1 MPPSRYSSLCL
12 ALLAAAPALAQVS
25 SVEIT
30 TPQRAVLAG
39 RTIQLRARGLDEF
52 GGGVRGFTPVWRS
65 LAPDVARVSAGGEVR
80 GAGIGVAEIEAAD
93 SDSGAA
99 SRVTIKVQPFRVE
112 VTPPDSDTRAGATLS
127 LSARAL
133 DADLN
138 PLPAPF
144 VWSSDQ
150 PAIATVAANGAVS
163 ALAEGTVTIYARV
176 DVSGILAGAAARVNV
191 YRRPDYRLRRLISSD
206 GAGSAETIAS
216 IRQTSFAGNDVFAA
230 LVTLSGGGQAVLLR
244 EGGQTRTLAASGQY
258 LDSIGRFI
266 TRFNMVS
273 ANSRGDVAAL
283 VDLPSEWC
291 DQAVVLFRKNQPSAL
306 ASPVNC
312 GIDFTSRSLADN
324 GAVFFRLQDGGGH
337 HLVVRTPEG
346 ALRPVIDS
354 GSAIPVLNT
363 LQSINSPVASGSGN
377 GVAFQATSP
386 NGTRGWFY
394 WDGNSV
400 RKLFVDGDVIGDRTF
415 LSVDQP
421 VSNGGEQFF
430 ARANGANFSA
440 LVKLDSVKGPSLVL
454 VSPAGAAN
462 GVRFRFLHFV
472 LDARGDRVLMD
483 ADTDNA
489 GKDYAS
495 RLATVE
501 QGRIDPLWTAG
512 NGRWFALSGGAFS
525 STGVVA
531 SALYG
536 ADNLVSI
543 RAINGGTI
551 TTLVAPGSSFSGR
564 TAPSLAWDYVP
575 FSETA
580 SAAVFKGAG
589 DALVEAS
596 GGGLRTLLSAPSLPS
611 ADGFQL
617 LGGVASN
624 AAGDV
629 LVTSGSASSS
639 ALALLRN
646 GRAEVIAR
654 ANGPI
659 KTPAGSAISWFHT
672 YNGRYLALNSRRQAA
687 VHGSIGARQTL
698 MFFDAGASVV
708 QPVMGEGL
716 PAPGGGVYQSLIQ
729 VAVDEVGRVGFLA
742 RMTDGATVLYLWE
755 NGQVRRL
762 AGTGDA
768 GPQGLPLRDLNNL
781 QAIGSEFAAIV
792 NFGPNSQVHEM
803 RTYDGTSS
811 RLLLSGGRTVAGGS
825 VITAF
830 YGNQFA
836 VVPSGE
842 LAYIAWTSDGNGV
855 FTRRKGGADF
865 AVWKNTEPG
874 PDSEWL
880 LQPLRVSVSDSGDVF
895 FTALVYLNGRETL
908 ALYQA
913 TPR

>member
-1 MPPSRYSSLCL
+1 MPPSRCSSLCL

-25 SVEIT
+25 AVEIT
-30 TPQRAVLAG
+30 APQRAVVAG

-65 LAPDVARVSAGGEVR
+65 LAPTVAQVSPGGEVR

-93 SDSGAA
+93 PDSGAA

-112 VTPPDSDTRAGATLS
+112 ITPPDSDTRAGAILN

-144 VWSSDQ
+144 VWSSGQ
-150 PAIATVAANGAVS
+150 PAIATVAENGAVS

-176 DVSGILAGAAARVNV
+176 DIPGILAGGAARVNV

-216 IRQTSFAGNDVFAA
+216 IRQTSYAANDVFAS
-230 LVTLSGGGQAVLLR
+230 LVTLSGGGQAVLLH

-258 LDSIGRFI
+258 LDSIGRYI
-266 TRFNMVS
+266 TRFNVVS

-291 DQAVVLFRKNQPSAL
+291 EQAVVLFRKNQPPAL
-306 ASPVNC
+306 AAPVSC
-312 GIDFTSRSLADN
+312 GFDLTARSLADN
-324 GAVFFRLQDGGGH
+324 GALFFRMQDGVH
-337 HLVVRTPEG
+337 HLVVRTPDG
-346 ALRPVIDS
+346 ALRPIVDG
-354 GSAIPVLNT
+354 GSPIPALNT
-363 LQSINSPVASGSGN
+363 VQSINSPVAAGSGN
-377 GVAFQATSP
+377 GVAFLAFSP
-386 NGTRGWFY
+386 NGARGWFY
-394 WDGNSV
+394 WDGTSI
-400 RKLFVDGDVIGDRTF
+400 RKLFVDGDVIGGRTF
-415 LSVDQP
+415 LSVDTP

-440 LVKLDSVKGPSLVL
+440 LVKLDAVKGPSLVL
-454 VSPAGAAN
+454 ASGASTVN
-462 GVRFRFLHFV
+462 GAHFGWLHTVF
-472 LDARGDRVLMD
+472 DARGDRVLID
-483 ADTDNA
+483 CDSDT
-489 GKDYAS
+489 GKNDYAT
-495 RLATVE
+495 RLATAD
-501 QGRIDPLWTAG
+501 QGRVDPLWTAG

-525 STGVVA
+525 GAGVMA

-536 ADNLVSI
+536 ADNLFSI
-543 RAINGGTI
+543 RSINGGTI

-575 FSETA
+575 FSQSA

-596 GGGLRTLLSAPSLPS
+596 GGGVRTLLSAPSLPF
-611 ADGFQL
+611 ADGFQF

-624 AAGDV
+624 AAGEV
-629 LVTSGSASSS
+629 LFTAASGSSS

-654 ANGPI
+654 PNGPI
-659 KTPAGSAISWFHT
+659 KTPAGAAISWFHT

-687 VHGSIGARQTL
+687 VHGSVGTRQTL
-698 MFFDAGASVV
+698 MFFDAGATVV

-729 VAVDEVGRVGFLA
+729 VAVDEAGRVGFLA

-762 AGTGDA
+762 AGSGDA
-768 GPQGLPLRDLNNL
+768 GPQGLALRDLVNL
-781 QAIGSEFAAIV
+781 QAVGNEFAAIV
-792 NFGPNSQVHEM
+792 TYGSNSQVREM
-803 RTYDGTSS
+803 RIYDETSS
-811 RLLLSGGRTVAGGS
+811 RVLLSGGRTVAGGS

-836 VVPSGE
+836 AVPSGE
-842 LAYIAWTSDGNGV
+842 VAYIAWTSDGNGF

-874 PDSEWL
+874 PDNEWL

-913 TPR
+913 TPY